1 MLNRY
6 QKIVSTSRQA
16 IRLAVPACSSFTPTL
31 RLFSMQE
38 PNRREPNTDTPNEY
52 KSQFENMFKKTQ
64 KVSKEEIDK
73 LNQQQQQ
80 QEQAKAESTHYD
92 EKKERYEEYKKAE
105 FYDLLSGKKTVKERF
120 AEYDDKNLQDIFKE
134 FYSKAKEAKP
144 SASGLM
150 NSAKSSIGS
159 LGSRL
164 EQRRA
169 KFREKASFDMDKD
182 FTETPKT
189 NEKPEEQK
197 VEFDATSKME
207 GAPTAE

>member
-6 QKIVSTSRQA
+6 QKIVYTSRQA
-16 IRLAVPACSSFTPTL
+16 IKITAPACTSFTPTF

-38 PNRREPNTDTPNEY
+38 PNRREDTHNEY
-52 KSQFENMFKKTQ
+52 KSQFDSMFKKSQ

-80 QEQAKAESTHYD
+80 QEQAKAESTEYD

-105 FYDLLSGKKTVKERF
+105 FDDLLSGKKTVKEKF

-134 FYSKAKEAKP
+134 FYSKAKDAKP
-144 SASGLM
+144 TASGLM

-159 LGSRL
+159 LG
-164 EQRRA
+164 
-169 KFREKASFDMDKD
+169 
-182 FTETPKT
+182 
-189 NEKPEEQK
+189 
-197 VEFDATSKME
+197 
-207 GAPTAE
+207 

>member
-1 MLNRY
+1 M
-6 QKIVSTSRQA
+6 
-16 IRLAVPACSSFTPTL
+16 
-31 RLFSMQE
+31 
-38 PNRREPNTDTPNEY
+38 
-52 KSQFENMFKKTQ
+52 
-64 KVSKEEIDK
+64 
-73 LNQQQQQ
+73 
-80 QEQAKAESTHYD
+80 
-92 EKKERYEEYKKAE
+92 
-105 FYDLLSGKKTVKERF
+105 KERF

-197 VEFDATSKME
+197 VEFDETSKME
-207 GAPTAE
+207 GAPTA